1 MLSNSNETNKM
12 SEQDGFGNE
21 YLLPS
26 IVIKDVRKS
35 YYTSLTQP
43 VHSLSGGRMF
53 AYLYPSGYS
62 RNKMN
67 SFRSRHPVMPSI
79 KPSYGFVE
87 KKSKGKKVRTAK
99 LTLSLGLTSPYYL
112 ADLRK
117 STPRPRDRTK
127 AYLTRHRP
135 PRPRTIKPL
144 VRFRRVVKT
153 VQVLLRATLTNRQ
166 THRSDAKYLSWAHDD
181 FSSSKRTYE
190 MFGLS
195 FDPSDYRA
203 KKEVYL
209 SNEAKVIL
217 SMDPR
222 DRTDDHLKVA
232 LLALNNA
239 VEAFGEFPITMQ
251 RSLVRVGWYECFED
265 KRVIIRQ
272 GHMADNFYFILSGT
286 AVVTILETDPETKE
300 QLVRTAALLG
310 KGNSFGELALMHGA
324 KRSATVTCKNSVE
337 LLAVGRDD
345 FIDIFMPVEKDQEPE
360 HIRFLRS
367 VILLKGWPIVRLP
380 YHDPKICCFT
390 YFRRGLL
397 LCKDSN
403 TSEWVYVIK
412 TGTCRVLKALQTT
425 RPNIPGLEPNQKK
438 QERPFKLP
446 PITMSQSVSSSITS
460 SNSSVDWC
468 SPRSPRSFS
477 SEGHIH
483 VHVPKKFRKFTSET
497 MANLFSQ
504 KSKAERLSTAD
515 HKRRI
520 DQVYEKTHANN
531 FRKGKERLPSLES
544 NPSSSELNKQ
554 HDTVFVQIQ
563 KLGPRETYGLEQV
576 AFGMIGKTT
585 STILVSEG
593 AECILINRK
602 FFKQYLTDEEAKRI
616 RHTLQ
621 PIPSEESLQQK
632 LQDKTN
638 WEAYKAL
645 TVVTHLLCKR
655 QEENN
660 GSLYY

>member
-1 MLSNSNETNKM
+1 MVNNTGNLFKHKENSTRKHINLPSRSTIIHHVLSLY
-12 SEQDGFGNE
+12 DGFRNKE
-21 YLLPS
+21 DRSRTEFCILPK
-26 IVIKDVRKS
+26 IKIRRSKTTGFITIRPSRTSDELQSRDRRGRSRQGQKGRRKS
-35 YYTSLTQP
+35 EARKRSE
-43 VHSLSGGRMF
+43 
-53 AYLYPSGYS
+53 
-62 RNKMN
+62 
-67 SFRSRHPVMPSI
+67 SF
-79 KPSYGFVE
+79 E
-87 KKSKGKKVRTAK
+87 
-99 LTLSLGLTSPYYL
+99 
-112 ADLRK
+112 
-117 STPRPRDRTK
+117 
-127 AYLTRHRP
+127 
-135 PRPRTIKPL
+135 PL

-166 THRSDAKYLSWAHDD
+166 THRTDAKYLSWAHDD

-190 MFGLS
+190 LFGLS

-286 AVVTILETDPETKE
+286 AVVTILETDQDTKE

-367 VILLKGWPIVRLP
+367 VILLRGWPIVRLP

-425 RPNIPGLEPNQKK
+425 RPNIPGLEPNPKKNQK
-438 QERPFKLP
+438 PLKLP
-446 PITMSQSVSSSITS
+446 PITHSQSVSSSSTS
-460 SNSSVDWC
+460 LSSSIDWG
-468 SPRSPRSFS
+468 SPRSPRIS
-477 SEGHIH
+477 SNDGHI
-483 VHVPKKFRKFTSET
+483 PKKFRKCTTET
-497 MANLFSQ
+497 MANLFSKQ
-504 KSKAERLSTAD
+504 SKEERLSSAD

-520 DQVYEKTHANN
+520 DKVFERTHANTS
-531 FRKGKERLPSLES
+531 RRGKERLPTHKDLES
-544 NPSSSELNKQ
+544 IPSSSELNKQ
-554 HDTVFVQIQ
+554 QDTVFVQIQ
-563 KLGPRETYGLEQV
+563 KLGPKETYGLEQV

-621 PIPSEESLQQK
+621 PIPTEESLQQK

-645 TVVTHLLCKR
+645 TVVTHLLYKR
-655 QEENN
+655 QEDNN
-660 GSLYY
+660 ASPFY